1 MNFESEMK
9 KNQIEQQKIYRN
21 MLDGQK
27 KEKFPLQNMNERSTP
42 QEVYIIYNHVGKIL
56 LL

>member
-27 KEKFPLQNMNERSTP
+27 KERFPLQTMNERSTP
-42 QEVYIIYNHVGKIL
+42 QDVSIIYDNLG
-56 LL
+56 